1 MVSSWV
7 HTELKAKLDA
17 QESLYQGSL
26 SQSLMRSNAQH
37 NQAFEVT
44 SSLAFPMVDQAY
56 HHQQLWSG

>member
-26 SQSLMRSNAQH
+26 SQSLNAIQGKA
-37 NQAFEVT
+37 Q
-44 SSLAFPMVDQAY
+44 
-56 HHQQLWSG
+56 

>member
-37 NQAFEVT
+37 N
-44 SSLAFPMVDQAY
+44 
-56 HHQQLWSG
+56 